1 MTQRNLFQ
9 SSKRCYRTIEK
20 SIFFVN
26 RTHIKQHLFEDWN
39 KFLCVMRVLFR
50 SRKVRL
56 CYRIC
61 RNAQL
66 LRNEWRTFSIETKSI
81 LFARRS
87 LSSRR
92 SVRMEVISFVF
103 ILSLKIG
110 PGMDPFDSS
119 DVQAL
124 ANSALFLATK

>member
-103 ILSLKIG
+103 ILSRFRYPSWLKPVHQKSRRG
-110 PGMDPFDSS
+110 PSP
-119 DVQAL
+119 
-124 ANSALFLATK
+124 ALFLATK